1 MISISTITAGTSVV
15 LRELPSSKLK
25 EKTARISRTAT
36 LDGGVYIEHGG
47 YTDGDRTLRIEAVV
61 DAVQAAALK
70 MIFEGQTLVT
80 VSMDDGLFLGAIQYM
95 AVDNGDL
102 KMTIYI
108 KEKME

>member
-1 MISISTITAGTSVV
+1 MIAISTVTAGLTVII
-15 LRELPSSKLK
+15 RELASSKLK

-47 YTDGDRTLRIEAVV
+47 YTDGDRTLRVEAVV
-61 DAVQAAALK
+61 DAVQEAALK
-70 MIFEGQTLVT
+70 TIFEGQTLVT
-80 VSMDDGLFLGAIQYM
+80 ISMDDGLFLGAIQYM

-108 KEKME
+108 KEKVE